1 MVVRSRIAW
10 LASPPHGEAHV
21 GVGSGSF
28 SALPLSITTG
38 EPDPGQTTPGEL
50 LAAAHGSALAVILA
64 RMLEDSG
71 AAARELVV
79 ETTYDLE
86 GDWYEVSRIDFD
98 VSVRLSG
105 GGDHPLDQLAN
116 AALDRCAQSLGLVR
130 DRTRVRA
137 AVL

>member
-10 LASPPHGEAHV
+10 LTDPPHGSAHV
-21 GVGSGSF
+21 GVGSRCF
-28 SALPLSITTG
+28 TALPLSLSTSEPHPG
-38 EPDPGQTTPGEL
+38 ETTPGEL

-64 RMLEDSG
+64 RMLEESG

-79 ETTYDLE
+79 ETTYQLE

-98 VSVRLSG
+98 VRARLSG
-105 GGDHPLDQLAN
+105 GAYPPLDRLAG

-130 DRTRVRA
+130 DRTAVRA
-137 AVL
+137 ALL